1 MISKLNN
8 EQYNVNLKTGKIT
21 KKRVSKSVAPEN
33 TETTPENTEMT
44 PENTEE

>member
-21 KKRVSKSVAPEN
+21 KKRVSKSVAPVN